1 MLEIVLESGVERAFC
16 DLVGRAR
23 LAKQLLLLSSCSYVY
38 LSKLGQKGV
47 LCLKSG
53 WNGVYVLELG
63 LGFVLEVMNEK
74 YYLFLI

>member
-1 MLEIVLESGVERAFC
+1 MTGGDRRFMLEIVLESGVERAFC

-47 LCLKSG
+47 LCLKFC
-53 WNGVYVLELG
+53 WIG
-63 LGFVLEVMNEK
+63 L
-74 YYLFLI
+74 

>member
-47 LCLKSG
+47 LCLKFC
-53 WNGVYVLELG
+53 WIG
-63 LGFVLEVMNEK
+63 L
-74 YYLFLI
+74 